1 MVVLFTL
8 TIEIRSLL
16 PWLELLGSS
25 YAIFWYVRFLY
36 DYVVVCFR
44 SDVPITIV
52 SMIFLVTWDVTHGGW
67 LGPTMV

>member
-1 MVVLFTL
+1 M
-8 TIEIRSLL
+8 
-16 PWLELLGSS
+16 ELLDFS
-25 YAIFWYVRFLY
+25 YVIFWYVRFAY

-52 SMIFLVTWDVTHGGW
+52 STILSVTWDVTHGGW